1 MFDFLPKI
9 FISVLRGYLAEIS
22 TALFVYHRRK
32 SRQELKQG
40 RNMGAGFDV
49 EAMEECR
56 HWHVPHSLHIFLSYR
71 TKAHQH
77 MTRESMGNWLGPPTS
92 IIDK

>member
-49 EAMEECR
+49 EAMEEC
-56 HWHVPHSLHIFLSYR
+56 
-71 TKAHQH
+71 
-77 MTRESMGNWLGPPTS
+77 
-92 IIDK
+92 